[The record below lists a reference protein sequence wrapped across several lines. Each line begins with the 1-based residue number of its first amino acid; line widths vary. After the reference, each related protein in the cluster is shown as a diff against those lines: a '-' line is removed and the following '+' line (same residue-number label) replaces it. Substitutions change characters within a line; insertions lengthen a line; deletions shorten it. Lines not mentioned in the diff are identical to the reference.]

1 MALKNNKIVNLT
13 AESLVG
19 DVVVA
24 RFSASANSD
33 TDVNTAYSEQI
44 LDTAV
49 YNKNKTEVRKDIA
62 DFRQLIYKLED
73 ELESENEVEEEPVEE
88 PEEPVGE

>member
-13 AESLVG
+13 AESLIG

-24 RFSASANSD
+24 RFSASANSN

-73 ELESENEVEEEPVEE
+73 ELESENVVEEEEEPVEPIVE
-88 PEEPVGE
+88 

>member
-13 AESLVG
+13 AESLIG

-24 RFSASANSD
+24 RFSASANSN

-73 ELESENEVEEEPVEE
+73 ELESENVVEEEPVEE
-88 PEEPVGE
+88 PAAE

>member
-24 RFSASANSD
+24 RFSASANSN

-44 LDTAV
+44 LDTAA
-49 YNKNKTEVRKDIA
+49 YNANKAEVRKDIA

-73 ELESENEVEEEPVEE
+73 ELESENVVEEEE
-88 PEEPVGE
+88 PPAE

>member
-24 RFSASANSD
+24 RFSASANSN

-73 ELESENEVEEEPVEE
+73 ELESENEVEEEEEPVEPVEE
-88 PEEPVGE
+88 

>member
-1 MALKNNKIVNLT
+1 MALKDNKIVNLT
-13 AESLVG
+13 AESLIG

-24 RFSASANSD
+24 RFSASANSN

-49 YNKNKTEVRKDIA
+49 YIKNKTEVRKDIA

-73 ELESENEVEEEPVEE
+73 ELESENVAEEEPVEE
-88 PEEPVGE
+88 PVAE

>member
-49 YNKNKTEVRKDIA
+49 YSKNKTEVRKDIA

-73 ELESENEVEEEPVEE
+73 ELESENVVEEEPVVE

>member
-24 RFSASANSD
+24 RFSASANSN
-33 TDVNTAYSEQI
+33 TDVNTSYSEQI
-44 LDTAV
+44 LDTAI
-49 YNKNKTEVRKDIA
+49 YNKNKVEVRKDIA

-73 ELESENEVEEEPVEE
+73 ELESENVVEEEEE
-88 PEEPVGE
+88 EE

>member
-24 RFSASANSD
+24 RFSASANSN

-44 LDTAV
+44 LDTAA
-49 YNKNKTEVRKDIA
+49 YNNNKTEVRKDIA
-62 DFRQLIYKLED
+62 DFSQLIYKLED
-73 ELESENEVEEEPVEE
+73 ELESENVIEEEPVAE
-88 PEEPVGE
+88 

>member
-1 MALKNNKIVNLT
+1 MALKDNKIVNLT
-13 AESLVG
+13 AESLIG

-24 RFSASANSD
+24 RFSASANSN

-49 YNKNKTEVRKDIA
+49 YNANKTEVRKDIA

-73 ELESENEVEEEPVEE
+73 ELESENEAEEEPVE
-88 PEEPVGE
+88 PVEE

>member
-13 AESLVG
+13 AESLIG

-24 RFSASANSD
+24 RFSASANSN

-49 YNKNKTEVRKDIA
+49 YSKNKTEVRKDIA

-73 ELESENEVEEEPVEE
+73 ELESENVVEEEEEPVEPIVE
-88 PEEPVGE
+88 

>member
-24 RFSASANSD
+24 RFSASANSN

-44 LDTAV
+44 LDTAA
-49 YNKNKTEVRKDIA
+49 YNANKAEVRKDIA

-73 ELESENEVEEEPVEE
+73 ELESENVVEEGPVAQ
-88 PEEPVGE
+88 

>member
-1 MALKNNKIVNLT
+1 MALKNNKIVNLV

-19 DVVVA
+19 NVVVA
-24 RFSASANSD
+24 RFSASANSN

-73 ELESENEVEEEPVEE
+73 ELESENVDEEEEPVEE
-88 PEEPVGE
+88 

>member
-24 RFSASANSD
+24 RFSASANSN

-73 ELESENEVEEEPVEE
+73 ELESENVVEEEPVVE